1 MSSGQPG
8 QCVSTNGRYPAEL
21 PLCKKSVPKHGKI
34 RGKRMEYKKEEYVTC
49 EHLMKM
55 KFKIGKI
62 VKCTEVIR
70 SNRLLCF
77 QVEIGNKRCQILS
90 GLKGYYKPEEVI
102 GKKVM
107 VLENVKTTRMAGM
120 KSEGMLMVADGRNGK
135 LALMVPDRDM
145 ETGVE
150 IL

>member
-1 MSSGQPG
+1 L
-8 QCVSTNGRYPAEL
+8 STNGGTLRVCLYATRAL
-21 PLCKKSVPKHGKI
+21 RKSGKV
-34 RGKRMEYKKEEYVTC
+34 RGKRMEYQKEEYVTC
-49 EHLMKM
+49 DHLIKM

-62 VKCTEVIR
+62 VKCTEVTQ

-77 QVEIGNKRCQILS
+77 QVEIGNKICQILS
-90 GLKGYYKPEEVI
+90 GLKGYYKTEEVI

-107 VLENVKTTRMAGM
+107 VLENVKTTRLAGM
-120 KSEGMLMVADGRNGK
+120 KSEGMLMVAEDRAGK